1 MIKFNKTNIYQ
12 IHLSLMRNVFEDGSL
27 EGILIPIGNAIKNCE
42 NIINGTSSTNNE
54 DYIDSVT
61 DYEVEIIENILD
73 ECAQRLSTVIYVL
86 MRWLAVLVIY
96 PIINVLKFKALLW
109 LLVGGLFYTIGAVI
123 YALKKLPHTLVCSAF
138 MKSSI
143 CLLC

>member
-1 MIKFNKTNIYQ
+1 
-12 IHLSLMRNVFEDGSL
+12 MRNVFEDGSL

-73 ECAQRLSTVIYVL
+73 ECAQMVINSHLCSYGV
-86 MRWLAVLVIY
+86 AGCFS
-96 PIINVLKFKALLW
+96 N
-109 LLVGGLFYTIGAVI
+109 
-123 YALKKLPHTLVCSAF
+123 LPDN
-138 MKSSI
+138 
-143 CLLC
+143 